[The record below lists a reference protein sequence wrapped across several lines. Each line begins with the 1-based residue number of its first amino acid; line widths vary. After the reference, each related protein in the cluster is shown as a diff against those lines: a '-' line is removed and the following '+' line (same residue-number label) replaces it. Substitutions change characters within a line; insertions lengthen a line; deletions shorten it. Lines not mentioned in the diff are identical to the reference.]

1 MQRPRFRDYFLLV
14 VLAAIWG
21 SSFMF
26 IKLAVVDIPPLTIAA
41 MRIVIAAAVLIA
53 VGRMRGLRLPRGR
66 RVWMLF
72 VVLAITGNAGPFF
85 LISWGE
91 SHIDSAMAAILI
103 AFVPLSTV
111 ILAHFMTRDERLTW
125 PKALGVGLGLFGIV
139 ILLGGVGT
147 DQLAGDHIAQGAILL
162 AAVSYAFAS
171 LIARR
176 LPPMPSLA
184 TAMAVVICAVGIAV
198 PLSLIVDR
206 PWELAPSALSMISVV
221 YLGVAS
227 TAMGTLILYY
237 LIRRTGATFV
247 SFNNYLAPL
256 YGAVL
261 GVGVLGEILT
271 WGIAVGLALIL
282 LGVSLSNLR
291 RDSLYRL
298 FPALRRG
305 A

>member
-26 IKLAVVDIPPLTIAA
+26 IKLAVADIPPLTIAA
-41 MRIVIAAAVLIA
+41 MRIVIAAAVLIV

>member
-26 IKLAVVDIPPLTIAA
+26 IKLAVADIPPLTIAA